1 MRLALELFAFILV
14 ASVLPALLANWIDR
28 RALRKQALLPNTL
41 SRMGAQNERGTQMTF
56 VFAKNQ
62 LPGFA
67 KGLAS
72 NESIA
77 PLASDA
83 VKVAQ
88 LRNVVKKEL
97 TNYLIGSNPLTV
109 TQVTLLRQ
117 WLQVTAA

>member
-1 MRLALELFAFILV
+1 
-14 ASVLPALLANWIDR
+14 
-28 RALRKQALLPNTL
+28 
-41 SRMGAQNERGTQMTF
+41 MTF

-97 TNYLIGSNPLTV
+97 TKLRLLAKWDIQSARIVKRSN
-109 TQVTLLRQ
+109 
-117 WLQVTAA
+117 

>member
-1 MRLALELFAFILV
+1 
-14 ASVLPALLANWIDR
+14 
-28 RALRKQALLPNTL
+28 
-41 SRMGAQNERGTQMTF
+41 MTF